1 MFDQQIHWS
10 SPLPTVHYPALT
22 RETVVTSPFKRIILA
37 TENSEF
43 DAGAERVAVDLASA
57 YTQPLFAV
65 VPLVTNPEYQIHAPE
80 REEEAEAEASAKLD
94 QFEDSAAAKGVEV
107 HGMIRLG
114 DEPFREIVEEAK
126 VRKADLIVI
135 RRRGKRGFLSNLRVG
150 EMVDAVVSHTDR
162 DVLTVPRTA
171 QVWSRGILL
180 GTDGAP
186 HSERAAEMAMEIA
199 LRCELPLTVVSVAER
214 PEGKG
219 SGEAPAQASV
229 ERIVAT
235 AVAKGLAAKGRV
247 LTDGRKPHLAILAA
261 AEETQSDLTVVG
273 RRDLSRLK
281 RLLAGSVSAQVAG
294 GASGPVLIVH
304 ETPPVF

>member
-1 MFDQQIHWS
+1 
-10 SPLPTVHYPALT
+10 
-22 RETVVTSPFKRIILA
+22 VTSPFKRIILA

-43 DAGAERVAVDLASA
+43 DAGAERVAVDLAAA
-57 YTQPLFAV
+57 YKQPLFAV
-65 VPLVTNPEYQIHAPE
+65 VPLVSNPEYQIQAPE

-235 AVAKGLAAKGRV
+235 AVGKGLAAKGRV
-247 LTDGRKPHLAILAA
+247 LTDSSQKPHLAILAA
-261 AEETQSDLTVVG
+261 AEDTRSDLTVVG

-294 GASGPVLIVH
+294 EASGPVLIVH
-304 ETPPVF
+304 ETPAVL